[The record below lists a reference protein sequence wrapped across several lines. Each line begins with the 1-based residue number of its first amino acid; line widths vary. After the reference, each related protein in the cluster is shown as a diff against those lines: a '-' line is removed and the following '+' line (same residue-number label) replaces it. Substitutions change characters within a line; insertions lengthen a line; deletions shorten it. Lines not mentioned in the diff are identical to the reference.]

1 MAGSIREPEFIWHNG
16 ALIPWA
22 DARVHVLSV
31 AVQFG
36 ASVFEGIRCY
46 RTGAGPAIFR
56 LREHLRRLQDSC
68 RIYRIDLPYSL
79 DELERACT
87 GLVAANG
94 LEQCYLRPMVLRG
107 YGDMGMAAIGNPV
120 EAYVTAWEWGSYLG
134 GDAGGRGIEVCV
146 SSWNRPA
153 PNTFPA
159 LAKAAGH
166 YNNATLIKLDAL
178 ANGYAEAIALAPDGL
193 VSEGSG
199 QNVFVVRDGVLLTPP
214 TGSSILAG
222 ITRSTVIDI
231 AAELGIPV
239 VQQPIPRELLY
250 AADELFFTGTA
261 TEIAPIASVDR
272 IDIGD
277 GTPGPVTRRLRA
289 AFDAVIAGRDPSRRA
304 WLTPVAT
311 SQEESADG

>member
-16 ALIPWA
+16 TLIPWA

-31 AVQFG
+31 GVQFG

-46 RTGAGPAIFR
+46 RTDAGPAVFR
-56 LREHLRRLQDSC
+56 LREHLRRLHDSC
-68 RIYRIDLPYSL
+68 RIYRIDLRYSI

-107 YGDMGMAAIGNPV
+107 YGDMGMAALGNPV
-120 EAYVTAWEWGSYLG
+120 ETYVTAWEWGNYLG
-134 GDAGGRGIEVCV
+134 DADGRGIDVCV

-159 LAKAAGH
+159 LAKSAGH
-166 YNNATLIKLDAL
+166 YNNATLIKLDAM

-199 QNVFVVRDGVLLTPP
+199 QNVFVVRDGALLTPP
-214 TGSSILAG
+214 LGSSILSG
-222 ITRSTVIDI
+222 ITRSAVIDI
-231 AAELGIPV
+231 ATALDIPV
-239 VQQPIPRELLY
+239 VQQPLPRELLY
-250 AADELFFTGTA
+250 VADELFFTGTA
-261 TEIAPIASVDR
+261 SEIVPIASVDR

-277 GTPGPVTRRLRA
+277 GMPGPVTRRLRA
-289 AFDAVIAGRDPSRRA
+289 AFDAIVAGRDPSRRE
-304 WLTPVAT
+304 WLTPVTT
-311 SQEESADG
+311 SQKETVDG